1 MRGFL
6 KDLRI
11 EVRTRLFSFFNIFLE
26 VGSLAIYRSC
36 PEEMDGWRDRFDLI
50 SWDLI
55 RQTKGGLTSVVCLL
69 VMRVLPQHRCIVCW
83 RGTYERFYRR
93 NGEGGR

>member
-1 MRGFL
+1 LRGFL

-26 VGSLAIYRSC
+26 VGSSAIYRSC
-36 PEEMDGWRDRFDLI
+36 PEEMDGGIDLILI

-55 RQTKGGLTSVVCLL
+55 RQTKGGLTLVVCLL
-69 VMRVLPQHRCIVCW
+69 VMRVLP
-83 RGTYERFYRR
+83 
-93 NGEGGR
+93 